1 MQIGDIAR
9 ALIESEA
16 EAVIACDR
24 DGIIHFWNAGAVRI
38 LGFGAGE
45 AVGQSLDL
53 IIPERLRARHWDGW
67 RHTVATG
74 TSRYSGGDTL
84 SVPALRKDGAQISVE
99 FTITPLRDAAG
110 AITGIAAVMR
120 DVTAR
125 FEELKTLRKQ
135 ARDNLKLP
143 PH

>member
-1 MQIGDIAR
+1 MQAADIAR

-16 EAVIACDR
+16 DAIVACDR
-24 DGIIHFWNAGAVRI
+24 DGIIHLWNAGAARI
-38 LGFGAGE
+38 FGFGADE
-45 AVGQSLDL
+45 AVGRSLDL

-67 RHTVATG
+67 RHTMATG

-110 AITGIAAVMR
+110 AISGVAAVLR
-120 DVTAR
+120 DVTPR
-125 FEELKTLRKQ
+125 FEELKALRRQ
-135 ARDNLKLP
+135 VRALSS
-143 PH
+143 

>member
-1 MQIGDIAR
+1 MQVEDIAR

-38 LGFGAGE
+38 FGFGASE
-45 AVGQSLDL
+45 AVGQSLDV

-99 FTITPLRDAAG
+99 FTITPLHDAAG

-135 ARDNLKLP
+135 ARGLKLP
-143 PH
+143 SH